1 MYAIEDLQEGGLSIA
16 VEKPGFSYGHDAVL
30 LAGFTRVKAGG
41 RLLDLGCGCGILSV
55 LLERRTGAE
64 VTAVDI
70 RPEACELCRAS
81 AQMNGQVIRV
91 LEADLRELKLGA
103 GEPPYAAVVCNPP
116 YFSEGTASPDAARRL
131 CTHQEAATI
140 SDVAACS
147 RRMLKNGGRLFLCYP
162 AQGLAACMAALVNEG
177 LQPKRMQPVA
187 AGDKP
192 GPPGGRPPYLILLE
206 ARKGGGEGLVWEETI
221 RL

>member
-30 LAGFTRVKAGG
+30 LAGFTRVKPGE

-55 LLERRTGAE
+55 LLERRAGAK

-81 AQMNGQVIRV
+81 AQMNGQAIRV
-91 LEADLRELKLGA
+91 LEADLRELTLGA

-116 YFSEGTASPDAARRL
+116 YFGEGTASPDAARRI
-131 CTHQEAATI
+131 CTHQGAATI
-140 SDVAACS
+140 ADVAACAK
-147 RRMLKNGGRLFLCYP
+147 RMLKTGGKLFLCYP
-162 AQGLAACMAALVNEG
+162 ARGLAACMAALVNEG
-177 LQPKRMQPVA
+177 LQPKRMRPVA
-187 AGDKP
+187 TGDKP
-192 GPPGGRPPYLILLE
+192 ERPPYLILLE
-206 ARKGGGEGLVWEETI
+206 ARKGGGEGLLWEETI